1 MSSEVLS
8 LLPGVLIG
16 LALSAGWHWAR
27 ERREGRSREAE
38 RLLRHLTD
46 SERELRRAMALRE
59 ALALCA
65 GDEGEWWRPA
75 HDLAA
80 GVRDAALVCGDPAL
94 ARLPDPVPVQEVVH
108 AAVRARAALRDEVL
122 PPPAPPPAGLVLVQ
136 RSAGGPAARAPRG

>member
-38 RLLRHLTD
+38 RLLHHLTD

-59 ALALCA
+59 ALALRA
-65 GDEGEWWRPA
+65 GEEGEWWRPA

-80 GVRDAALVCGDPAL
+80 GLRDAALVCGDPAL

-108 AAVRARAALRDEVL
+108 AAARARTALRDEVL
-122 PPPAPPPAGLVLVQ
+122 PPRPPPPAGLVLVR